1 MIRNVMLEDALKIC
15 EIYNHYV
22 LNSVVT
28 FEETPVEID
37 EMRRKIQAVTSKL
50 PWIVYEEGEQI
61 LGFAYASEWKSRSA
75 YKHTVES
82 TVYLNKGEF
91 NKGLGSSLYAALI
104 KQLIKMDFHA
114 IIGGVSM
121 PNDASIAL
129 HEKFGF
135 KKVAHFKEVGFKFG
149 NWVDVGYWE
158 LIINSLCINKKKQI
172 KNETIF

>member
-1 MIRNVMLEDALKIC
+1 MIRNVMLKDAFKIC

-37 EMRRKIQAVTSKL
+37 EMRKKIKSITSKL
-50 PWIVYEEGEQI
+50 PWIVYQEGEQI
-61 LGFAYASEWKSRSA
+61 LGFAYASEWKSRSG
-75 YKHTVES
+75 YKHTAES
-82 TVYLNKGEF
+82 TVYLKQDQS

-149 NWVDVGYWE
+149 NWVDVAYWE
-158 LIINSLCINKKKQI
+158 LIINK
-172 KNETIF
+172 TT